1 MFFVLAL
8 FRSMNFFSI
17 SAARI
22 RNGKSRQ
29 RVSERLFLGL
39 LLVIFGT
46 FFSLAPQK
54 GDRSGDSGLWELE
67 QDSPVRIFLSS
78 SIDLHPNPEETLP
91 CLQHRLSGQSLT
103 CPGNAGSLVPLPG
116 VPADLT
122 DRNSSIEWP
131 GPPKAWATFPDRPQ
145 SSAATLALFD
155 PPPRESSVRTKKERR
170 PDFTD
175 FLRRTRWTTF

>member
-8 FRSMNFFSI
+8 FGSMNFFSI
-17 SAARI
+17 SAAGI
-22 RNGKSRQ
+22 RTCKSRQ
-29 RVSERLFLGL
+29 RLSEGLFLGL

-46 FFSLAPQK
+46 FFALAPTR
-54 GDRSGDSGLWELE
+54 GDRRGDSGLWERE
-67 QDSPVRIFLSS
+67 QDSPVRVFLSS
-78 SIDLHPNPEETLP
+78 SIDLHQHPGETLP
-91 CLQHRLSGQSLT
+91 CLPHRLSGHSLT

-116 VPADLT
+116 VPPDLT
-122 DRNSSIEWP
+122 DRNSSIEWQ

-145 SSAATLALFD
+145 SFTADLALFD

-175 FLRRTRWTTF
+175 FLRRTR